1 MGLLGCSPKF
11 SQKNQPE
18 GWRCLAET
26 MGLPFPPQNQGDHP
40 KELLPQR
47 SHLDRGQKL
56 TGPALGTWK
65 RLRTCRR
72 GHLWWVSCRNV
83 LEKEDLRPGF
93 HSNKND
99 MNLQKFAV
107 DRPKCRLHQ
116 ESVNWQRTLIH
127 LIRKNRVWNTDWL
140 VRRDVPPL
148 AIRNPWFFLTTWM
161 FHAFSP
167 HFQVPNGTKPF
178 SGFPYTLVIQHNYVE
193 DLNHRSISMRNVH
206 ESSMAKCD
214 LNYQRLDSHQ
224 APFKIH
230 EIVLNPQFSMVS

>member
-1 MGLLGCSPKF
+1 MGLLGCSPQF
-11 SQKNQPE
+11 SHNPQKKINLKAGDVWLKRWDCPAPKSRGLKSCSRRGAILIVARSSQAQRWARESGWEPVEE
-18 GWRCLAET
+18 GTSGGFRAET
-26 MGLPFPPQNQGDHP
+26 C
-40 KELLPQR
+40 
-47 SHLDRGQKL
+47 
-56 TGPALGTWK
+56 WK
-65 RLRTCRR
+65 RGSSARFSLQQ
-72 GHLWWVSCRNV
+72 
-83 LEKEDLRPGF
+83 KY
-93 HSNKND
+93 D

-127 LIRKNRVWNTDWL
+127 LIRKNRVWNTD

-161 FHAFSP
+161 FHAFSS

-206 ESSMAKCD
+206 ESSMAKCNK
-214 LNYQRLDSHQ
+214 LPEARFPSSSH
-224 APFKIH
+224 
-230 EIVLNPQFSMVS
+230 

>member
-1 MGLLGCSPKF
+1 MINHDKPWDYWGVPLNFHTTPQKSP
-11 SQKNQPE
+11 PE

-26 MGLPFPPQNQGDHP
+26 MGLPCP
-40 KELLPQR
+40 KSTGTSQRVPQR

-65 RLRTCRR
+65 RSRTCRR
-72 GHLWWVSCRNV
+72 GHFTG
-83 LEKEDLRPGF
+83 GF
-93 HSNKND
+93 RAETCWKRGSSARFWLQQKYD

-116 ESVNWQRTLIH
+116 KSVNWQRTLI
-127 LIRKNRVWNTDWL
+127 RKNRVWNSDWL

-161 FHAFSP
+161 FHAFSS
-167 HFQVPNGTKPF
+167 HVQVPNGTKPF

-193 DLNHRSISMRNVH
+193 DLNLNHRSRSMGNVH
-206 ESSMAKCD
+206 ESSMAKC
-214 LNYQRLDSHQ
+214 NKYQQITRG
-224 APFKIH
+224 
-230 EIVLNPQFSMVS
+230 

>member
-1 MGLLGCSPKF
+1 MFGWNDGTALPPPKSRGPSQRVAPAEEPSWSWPEAHRPSVGHVKALENLSKRAPLVGFVPKRAGKRGSSARF
-11 SQKNQPE
+11 SLQQKY
-18 GWRCLAET
+18 
-26 MGLPFPPQNQGDHP
+26 
-40 KELLPQR
+40 
-47 SHLDRGQKL
+47 
-56 TGPALGTWK
+56 
-65 RLRTCRR
+65 
-72 GHLWWVSCRNV
+72 
-83 LEKEDLRPGF
+83 
-93 HSNKND
+93 D

-214 LNYQRLDSHQ
+214 SNYQRLDSHQ